1 MDHLTKTEL
10 REKFGTAANY
20 SVLGGDVGSCFLIC
34 QHNQTCPGM
43 LAFSG
48 MIGLYFWRKG
58 QDSPEDT
65 LLGGRSMSVI
75 PITASIIGDQY

>member
-1 MDHLTKTEL
+1 MEHLTNTEL

-20 SVLGGDVGSCFLIC
+20 SVLGGEITKYFS
-34 QHNQTCPGM
+34 QHIHTCLGM
-43 LAFSG
+43 LGFSG
-48 MIGLYFWRKG
+48 LIGVYFWRKG

-75 PITASIIGDQY
+75 PITASIIGDII